1 MKRIIAVWPIL
12 AFCALL
18 NTGCASLKP
27 TAEQV
32 QVAEAVPG
40 RAAHVRGWAGRAQAR
55 TILRRATWPIS
66 SNAFWAPDDGL
77 KFRSR
82 RHLWSRNRTQP
93 RKDADSAPASNSH

>member
-32 QVAEAVPG
+32 QVAEARP
-40 RAAHVRGWAGRAQAR
+40 WAGGPCPWMGGTRPSPDYPEAR
-55 TILRRATWPIS
+55 CVANLLQCLL
-66 SNAFWAPDDGL
+66 G
-77 KFRSR
+77 SR
-82 RHLWSRNRTQP
+82 
-93 RKDADSAPASNSH
+93 